1 MQKIEKFSS
10 DFHFV
15 NFGRCFFSA
24 PEIFSGFF
32 DTEFLVSNLPSFS
45 YSAIFEKEN
54 EKQRAA

>member
-1 MQKIEKFSS
+1 MQKIEKFPS
-10 DFHFV
+10 DFHFA
-15 NFGRCFFSA
+15 NFGHYFFSA
-24 PEIFSGFF
+24 SKIFSGFF